1 MKIFLKTSGPIVL
14 FFLVISLG
22 FALWLVPR
30 LGAELTQWDDDSE
43 RDNATVLAE
52 ALSNDMKAG
61 NHAAVGTTLSRIW
74 ANRPDWALVEAFD
87 NQGQRIYPTS
97 ATSAPT
103 GLQKVSVRITGTKE
117 RLGSLV
123 IYFDGSLRADTVR
136 HALREF
142 EAAVLVIG
150 LGLLALSL
158 LLHWHYVTRP
168 IRALQKK
175 FTHVDA
181 SGKVLPQTSFTSDE
195 IGELS
200 RSFEKFRL
208 ELARREQALTAAR
221 QLAEAESQTNLLLR
235 VSAEEANRAKSSFI
249 SMVSHELRTPMNGI
263 MGMASVIAN
272 GRLDD
277 ELRSRIRTIEESSE
291 HLLALINQ
299 ILDFSSAESGQ
310 EVLEDEAF
318 DLHSLIS
325 TTMRIL
331 ESLPAARTLAVSA
344 SVDDAVPQWLRG
356 DARRIKQ
363 VLINLMGNA
372 IKFTRQGSVSLQVTA
387 IVEPRDRVRLCLA
400 VTDTGPGISPAQQA
414 SIFEPFVKLSG
425 FSGGTGLGL
434 SICRRYAQLMGGELK
449 VQSTEGVG
457 ATFSFCVPLQRVAA
471 QMDSEP
477 ARLRALT
484 ALKVLDTDPEEA
496 YDAIVARASRICE
509 TPIALISLVDDTRQW
524 FKARAGLAARETPR
538 EYAFCAHAIQ
548 DPERTIVVEDAT
560 SDSRFIGNPLVTGE
574 PNIRFYAGVPLKDA
588 NGQGLGTLCV
598 IDTQPRLLSVAQL
611 TALEDLA
618 RQASQLLQSRTRA
631 SLRVL
636 VAEDTPTSALVVRL
650 MLVDLGHTV
659 RVVDDGQQA
668 VQALSEESFDLV
680 LMDIQ
685 MPVMDGLTAT
695 QAIRQNGP
703 PWDALPIVGCS
714 AFASELDRQNA
725 IDAGM
730 TDYLSKPVRRQDFQ
744 QLIARLSA
752 ANPPDNHP
760 RPQ

>member
-1 MKIFLKTSGPIVL
+1 MKIFLKTSGPVVL
-14 FFLVISLG
+14 FFLVITLG

-30 LGAELTQWDDDSE
+30 LGADLTQWDDDSE
-43 RDNATVLAE
+43 RNNATILAE

-61 NHAAVGTTLSRIW
+61 NHAAVGTTLSRVW

-87 NQGQRIYPTS
+87 DQGQRIYPTS
-97 ATSAPT
+97 ATVAPT

-123 IYFDGSLRADTVR
+123 VYFDGSLRADTVR
-136 HALREF
+136 HALRDF
-142 EAAVLVIG
+142 ETAVLVIG
-150 LGLLALSL
+150 LALLALTL
-158 LLHWHYVTRP
+158 LLHWQYVTRP
-168 IRALQKK
+168 IRALRKN

-181 SGKVLPQTSFTSDE
+181 SGQGPPQASFTNDE

-200 RSFEKFRL
+200 QSFEKFRQ
-208 ELARREQALTAAR
+208 ELVLREQALTAAR
-221 QLAEAESQTNLLLR
+221 HLAEEDSRTNLSLR
-235 VSAEEANRAKSSFI
+235 MAAEEANRAKSSFI

-272 GRLDD
+272 GPLDD
-277 ELRSRIRTIEESSE
+277 ELRSRIQTIEESSE

-310 EVLEDEAF
+310 EVLADEAF

-325 TTMRIL
+325 ATMRIL

-387 IVEPRDRVRLCLA
+387 IVEPGDRVRLCLA

-484 ALKVLDTDPEEA
+484 ALKILDTQPEEA
-496 YDAIVARASRICE
+496 YDAIVARASRICD
-509 TPIALISLVDDTRQW
+509 TPIALISMVDDTRQW
-524 FKARAGLAARETPR
+524 FKARVGMAASETPR
-538 EYAFCAHAIQ
+538 EHAFCAHAIQ
-548 DPERTIVVEDAT
+548 NPELTMVVQDAAA
-560 SDSRFIGNPLVTGE
+560 DSRFIDNPLVTGE

-588 NGQGLGTLCV
+588 LGHGLGTLCV

-618 RQASQLLQSRTRA
+618 RQASQLLQSRTRT

-659 RVVDDGQQA
+659 RVVSDGQQA

-695 QAIRQNGP
+695 QAIRQQGAP
-703 PWDALPIVGCS
+703 SDALPIVGCS
-714 AFASELDRQNA
+714 AFASDQDRQNA
-725 IDAGM
+725 LDAGM
-730 TDYLSKPVRRQDFQ
+730 TDYLSKPIRRTDFQ
-744 QLIARLSA
+744 LLLARLSA
-752 ANPPDNHP
+752 ASASGNRPAP
-760 RPQ
+760 R

>member
-1 MKIFLKTSGPIVL
+1 MKIFLKTSGPVL
-14 FFLVISLG
+14 IFFLVISLG
-22 FALWLVPR
+22 FALWLVPQV
-30 LGAELTQWDDDSE
+30 GQELAQWDDDFE
-43 RDNATVLAE
+43 RNNATVLAE
-52 ALSNDMKAG
+52 ALSNDMKSS
-61 NHAAVGTTLSRIW
+61 HYAAVEETLNRVW
-74 ANRPDWALVEAFD
+74 ANRPDWALVEAYD
-87 NQGQRIYPTS
+87 AQGKRIYPTTA
-97 ATSAPT
+97 ATAPT
-103 GLQKVSVRITGTKE
+103 GLQKVSVRISGSRE

-123 IYFDGSLRADTVR
+123 IYFDGSLRARTVR
-136 HALREF
+136 HAISEF
-142 EAAVLVIG
+142 ELAMLAIG
-150 LGLLALSL
+150 LGLLALTL
-158 LLHWHYVTRP
+158 LLHWLYVTRP
-168 IRALQKK
+168 LKALRNN
-175 FTHVDA
+175 FAHVEAAGPGQPLA
-181 SGKVLPQTSFTSDE
+181 SFANDE
-195 IGELS
+195 IGALAQ
-200 RSFEKFRL
+200 SFEAFRE
-208 ELARREQALTAAR
+208 ELIRREQALTAAR
-221 QLAEAESQTNLLLR
+221 HLAEEDSRTNLSLR
-235 VSAEEANRAKSSFI
+235 MAAEEANRAKSSFI

-272 GRLDD
+272 GPLDD
-277 ELRSRIRTIEESSE
+277 ALRSRIRTIEESSE

-310 EVLEDEAF
+310 EVLADEAF

-325 TTMRIL
+325 ATMRIL
-331 ESLPAARTLAVSA
+331 ESLPAARALAVSA
-344 SVDDAVPQWLRG
+344 SIDDAVPQWLRG

-387 IVEPRDRVRLCLA
+387 IFEPGDRVRLCLA
-400 VTDTGPGISPAQQA
+400 ATDTGPGISPAQQA

-457 ATFSFCVPLQRVAA
+457 STFSFCVPLQRVAA

-484 ALKVLDTDPEEA
+484 ALKVLDTEPEGA
-496 YDAIVARASRICE
+496 YDAIVARASRICG
-509 TPIALISLVDDTRQW
+509 TPIALISLVDESRQW
-524 FKARAGLAARETPR
+524 FKARVGMAASETPR
-538 EYAFCAHAIQ
+538 EHAFCAHAIQ
-548 DPERTIVVEDAT
+548 NPELTMVVQDAAA
-560 SDSRFIGNPLVTGE
+560 DSRFIDNPLVTGE
-574 PNIRFYAGVPLKDA
+574 PNIRFYVGVPLKDA
-588 NGQGLGTLCV
+588 LGHGLGTLCV

-611 TALEDLA
+611 AALEDLA
-618 RQASQLLQSRTRA
+618 RQASQLLQSRTRT

-685 MPVMDGLTAT
+685 MPVMDGLAAT
-695 QAIRQNGP
+695 QAIRQQGAP
-703 PWDALPIVGCS
+703 SDGLPIVGCS
-714 AFASELDRQNA
+714 AFASDQDRQNA
-725 IDAGM
+725 LDAGM
-730 TDYLSKPVRRQDFQ
+730 TDYLSKPIRRTDFQ
-744 QLIARLSA
+744 LLLARLSA